1 MEWNPEPRTM
11 NETTNRPTNEHAYAD
26 VMEQPRHEPAPSMQ
40 SDFFTEAARG
50 GVRQQPSVRGR
61 DLRSRQLQQAWHQH
75 RVAGERRC
83 AEEVRQRAF
92 EQESRSVGRSNESHL
107 TTRPT

>member
-1 MEWNPEPRTM
+1 VEWNPEPRTM

-50 GVRQQPSVRGR
+50 GSGSNPRYGGGTSGRASFSKPGTSTASLVSDVAQKKFGNARLSRRAGLSVAPM
-61 DLRSRQLQQAWHQH
+61 S
-75 RVAGERRC
+75 
-83 AEEVRQRAF
+83 
-92 EQESRSVGRSNESHL
+92 
-107 TTRPT
+107 PT